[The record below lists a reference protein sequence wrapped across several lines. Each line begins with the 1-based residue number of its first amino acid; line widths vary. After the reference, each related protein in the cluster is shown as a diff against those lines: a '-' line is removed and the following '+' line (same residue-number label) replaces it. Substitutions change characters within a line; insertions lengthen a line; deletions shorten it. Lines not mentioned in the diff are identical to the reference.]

1 MMCCFTATPVVEP
14 VQIPKPSPSSIG
26 AEVPVTTKPVT
37 LMFRIPSDDIPE
49 KKEDEEDVDS
59 ESEDEDEDTCDSQG
73 EEVSVIEREKQSMDS
88 VNNIL
93 LLGLT
98 IVILYTISVDA
109 GMNITLPYTL

>member
-14 VQIPKPSPSSIG
+14 VKIPKPLPSSIG
-26 AEVPVTTKPVT
+26 AEVPVTIKPVT

-49 KKEDEEDVDS
+49 KKEDEEDV
-59 ESEDEDEDTCDSQG
+59 ESECHDEDTCDSQG
-73 EEVSVIEREKQSMDS
+73 EEVPVIEREEQSMDS